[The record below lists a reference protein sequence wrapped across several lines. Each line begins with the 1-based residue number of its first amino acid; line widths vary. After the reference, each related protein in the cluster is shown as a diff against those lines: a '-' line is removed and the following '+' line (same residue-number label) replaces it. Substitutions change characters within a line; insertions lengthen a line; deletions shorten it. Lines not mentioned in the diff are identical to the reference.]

1 VEYLGS
7 RRLGRL
13 IQQNR
18 IVAAINRRATNPPT
32 MPPIAPFERPPEE
45 LEEEDEAVGPLAG
58 DVLAPRRALLDVVRV
73 VAALYSVMS
82 VNDVIGDPNV
92 SA

>member
-1 VEYLGS
+1 
-7 RRLGRL
+7 LGRL
-13 IQQNR
+13 IQQNT
-18 IVAAINRRATNPPT
+18 IVVAINRRATNPPT

-45 LEEEDEAVGPLAG
+45 REEEDEAVGPLAG
-58 DVLAPRRALLDVVRV
+58 DVLAPRRALLDVVV

-82 VNDVIGDPNV
+82 VNDVGDPNV

>member
-1 VEYLGS
+1 
-7 RRLGRL
+7 
-13 IQQNR
+13 
-18 IVAAINRRATNPPT
+18 

-45 LEEEDEAVGPLAG
+45 REEEDEAVGPLAG
-58 DVLAPRRALLDVVRV
+58 DVLAPRRALLDVVV

-82 VNDVIGDPNV
+82 VNDVGDPNV